1 MNKLRAFSQLF
12 SYKDIRNGVLGLLV
26 VFGGLGLAA
35 FTIWAQQTG
44 DTKMATYAAGASLV
58 FVLLIFVFVIPPLA
72 RSASKEASQ
81 MNLPFEFTMG
91 GAIILGLMVI
101 VGFSAWNTGNN
112 LLFLVLSF
120 LTASLVV
127 GFFIGNFCL
136 KKLDVKMRFPE
147 TVFADEPTPILVSL
161 LNRKRIFPT
170 FSVVAEVRGKDREKS
185 VLFDEIKQILPEKW
199 AKRIASP
206 PVIKHTLDYF
216 VRVPQHGEVENKVDH
231 IFEHRGRFIIKDFE
245 LSTRFPFG
253 FFRHR
258 RRLSAQKVEIIIFPK
273 LLDFDEETLD
283 LPLEAGK
290 LVTNKKG
297 LGQDLLAL
305 RDYQP
310 MDDLR
315 RVDWKA
321 TARVQRL
328 IVREFSAEDDKRVT
342 IYFDTRFEH
351 EEKSKKLTLRER
363 LEAEQKG
370 DKSAFLSE
378 RFEKGVSQTATLL
391 TNFTEEQA
399 EIRLIIGEEIG
410 EFGIGREHLNENLK
424 RLALVE
430 PDFEIKQLSAEKLE
444 EIFTEKENSYTFFIT
459 AENQENLPG
468 ELIHSAKIV
477 KF

>member
-1 MNKLRAFSQLF
+1 MNKLRAFLQLF
-12 SYKDIRNGVLGLLV
+12 SYKDIRNAILGLSV
-26 VFGGLGLAA
+26 VFGGLSLAG

-44 DTKMATYAAGASLV
+44 DVKMATYAAGASLV

-81 MNLPFEFTMG
+81 MNLPFEFTIG

-120 LTASLVV
+120 LASSLIV

-185 VLFDEIKQILPEKW
+185 ALYDEIKQILPEKW
-199 AKRIASP
+199 AKKIASP
-206 PVIKHTLDYF
+206 PIIKHTLDYF
-216 VRVPQHGEVENKVDH
+216 VRVPQRGEVENKVEH
-231 IFEHRGRFIIKDFE
+231 IFENRGKFIIKDFE

-273 LLDFDEETLD
+273 LIDFDEDTLD
-283 LPLEAGK
+283 LPLEVGK

-328 IVREFSAEDDKRVT
+328 IVREFSAEDDKRITV
-342 IYFDTRFEH
+342 YFDTRFEN
-351 EEKSKKLTLRER
+351 EEPKKKLTLREK
-363 LEAEQKG
+363 LEAEQIG
-370 DKSAFLSE
+370 DKNAFLSE

-391 TNFTEEQA
+391 ANFTEEQA

-410 EFGIGREHLNENLK
+410 EFGIGREHLHECLK

-430 PDFEIKQLSAEKLE
+430 PDFEKNFPSNEKLE
-444 EIFTEKENSYTFFIT
+444 EIFTEKENSYTFFVT
-459 AENQENLPG
+459 AENQENLPSD
-468 ELIHSAKIV
+468 LIHSAKIAR
-477 KF
+477 F